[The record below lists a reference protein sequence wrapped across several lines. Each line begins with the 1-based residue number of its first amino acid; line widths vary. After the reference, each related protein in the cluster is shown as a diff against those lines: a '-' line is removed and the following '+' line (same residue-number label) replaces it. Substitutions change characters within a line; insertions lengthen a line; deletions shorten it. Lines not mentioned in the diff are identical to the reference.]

1 MTLIVAQVDKVGNTH
16 VSIIFYSMK
25 GICSSTNCFQFE
37 NWTLSMVIQ
46 HYTIVVEIIVHTKKK
61 TWQGHMIACDRSKL
75 CSLCDYVTKNSF
87 ILNNLWT
94 LNTTNIQIRKI
105 NVRIQLT
112 TLWEHLNIIWY
123 LLVWN
128 IQHTFQKIFAWQLQ
142 FSSSVLCNK
151 LLRSMAITQA

>member
-1 MTLIVAQVDKVGNTH
+1 MLSIWKLDFVHGDSTLYHCCWNHCAHKKENLTRTH
-16 VSIIFYSMK
+16 DCVWQIK
-25 GICSSTNCFQFE
+25 
-37 NWTLSMVIQ
+37 TLL
-46 HYTIVVEIIVHTKKK
+46 T
-61 TWQGHMIACDRSKL
+61 L
-75 CSLCDYVTKNSF
+75 CSNYVTKNSF

-142 FSSSVLCNK
+142 FSSSVLCNILS
-151 LLRSMAITQA
+151 LLSYSLLNLKIHIQVCITNESS